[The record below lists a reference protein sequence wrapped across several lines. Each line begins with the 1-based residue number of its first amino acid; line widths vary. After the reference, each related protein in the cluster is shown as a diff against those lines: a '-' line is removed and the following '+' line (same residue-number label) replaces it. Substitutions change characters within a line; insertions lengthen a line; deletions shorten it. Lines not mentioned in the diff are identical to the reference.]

1 MGKRRTS
8 SSRRVNQRSNR
19 RSTRVKRGK
28 GSRIKRN
35 SRKKGSLRPKRTKR
49 IRRRNKIQVGGP
61 RLSPSG
67 KGLQGA
73 RKAGFVPRDSQ
84 EYRLRARRKANALME
99 KQPQPLGKQPLAE
112 RLRLAEEEEEKGRG
126 DYSAAEKATKEKEI
140 TEMITEF
147 YQLKNLHKRWG
158 RMASWTSGDTK
169 AMDDIIDTLAEN
181 CLPAR
186 HKVQISHMCQFMLN
200 EFIEKEL
207 QDVLT
212 TNIADN
218 WDKLKDLKS
227 EHPDLNVDTSPE
239 ACEKAMQSVIDIFNK
254 RGKDL
259 SGAAFT
265 CFARQV

>member
-8 SSRRVNQRSNR
+8 SSRRINRSTNLRSNR

-49 IRRRNKIQVGGP
+49 IRRRNKIQVGGS

-73 RKAGFVPRDSQ
+73 RKARRFEPRDSQ
-84 EYRLRARRKANALME
+84 EYRLRRKANALME
-99 KQPQPLGKQPLAE
+99 KQRQAE

-126 DYSAAEKATKEKEI
+126 DYSAAEKATKEQEI

-147 YQLKNLHKRWG
+147 YKLKNLHKRWD
-158 RMASWTSGDTK
+158 RMASWTSGGTK

-186 HKVQISHMCQFMLN
+186 HKVLISHMCQFMLN

-218 WDKLKDLKS
+218 WDKLKDLQS
-227 EHPDLNVDTSPE
+227 EHPDLNVDTSPD
-239 ACEKAMQSVIDIFNK
+239 ACEKAMQSVIEIFNK

-265 CFARQV
+265 CFARRV